1 MVMLTESAKEAVRDM
16 VAAEQAPPGSGLR
29 IAADA
34 SSNGDATLS
43 LELAQEPVDG
53 DEVVGDGEAR
63 VFLDPMAASLL
74 EDKVLDAESHED
86 HFHFVVEEQDGD

>member
-1 MVMLTESAKEAVRDM
+1 MLTLTDSAKDAVRDM
-16 VAAEQAPPGSGLR
+16 LAAEQASPGSGLR

-53 DEVVGDGEAR
+53 DEVVGEGEAR

-74 EDKVLDAESHED
+74 EDKVLDAEIEGNA
-86 HFHFVVEEQDGD
+86 VEFKLYRQAA